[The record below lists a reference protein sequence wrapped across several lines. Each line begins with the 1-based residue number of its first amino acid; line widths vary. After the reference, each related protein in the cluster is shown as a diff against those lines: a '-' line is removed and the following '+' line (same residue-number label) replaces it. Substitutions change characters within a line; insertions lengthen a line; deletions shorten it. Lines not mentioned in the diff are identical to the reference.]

1 MSDTTIKLIWD
12 FKTSGIPTKPAFFW
26 GVLCLTIC
34 SACTLET
41 SLQAYFPIEDGKVW
55 VYEAE
60 LTIDN
65 KKTPFREV
73 IYVDNMASKP
83 EIADAALV
91 TLSGKRELYKYK
103 EDGIYV
109 ISDFDNNLK
118 VSGSKFKE
126 QLFLPLNLKTG
137 ESWLKETNLVLLR
150 ATGPWETPLAI
161 KGTITTKY
169 RIMSTSETV
178 KIGQKEFKDCLVIE
192 GIGNDLLYGGDYLD
206 YLEVTIEEKKW
217 FAPRVG
223 LIKTIRSERAQNK
236 HTKPVQLKTIL
247 KDT

>member
-1 MSDTTIKLIWD
+1 MSDTTIKLNWD
-12 FKTSGIPTKPAFFW
+12 FKTRRIPTKPAFFW

-41 SLQAYFPIEDGKVW
+41 PLEAYFPIEDGKVW

-65 KKTPFREV
+65 KKTLFREV
-73 IYVDNMASKP
+73 IYVDNTATKP
-83 EIADAALV
+83 ETADAALV
-91 TLSGKRELYKYK
+91 TLKGKREFYKFQ

-109 ISDFDNNLK
+109 ISEFADHS
-118 VSGSKFKE
+118 SGSESKFKE
-126 QLFLPLNLKTG
+126 QLFLPSNLKTG
-137 ESWLKETNLVLLR
+137 ESWSNETNLLLLR
-150 ATGPWETPLAI
+150 ATGPWETPLTI
-161 KGTITTKY
+161 KGTIPTTY
-169 RIMSTSETV
+169 RIMSTAETV
-178 KIGQKEFKDCLVIE
+178 TIGKKQFKDCLVIE
-192 GIGNDLLYGGDYLD
+192 GIGSDSLYGGDYLE

-217 FAPRVG
+217 FAPNVG

-236 HTKPVQLKTIL
+236 HTKLVQLKTAL

>member
-1 MSDTTIKLIWD
+1 MSDTTIKLNWD
-12 FKTSGIPTKPAFFW
+12 FKTRRISTKPPFFW
-26 GVLCLTIC
+26 CVLCLTIC

-41 SLQAYFPIEDGKVW
+41 PLEAYFPIEDGMVW

-73 IYVDNMASKP
+73 IYVDNMATKP
-83 EIADAALV
+83 ETADATLV
-91 TLSGKRELYKYK
+91 TLSGKRELYKYEK
-103 EDGIYV
+103 DGIYV
-109 ISDFDNNLK
+109 ISDFDENRR
-118 VSGSKFKE
+118 VSGSKSKE

-137 ESWLKETNLVLLR
+137 ESWLKETNVVLLR

-161 KGTITTKY
+161 KGTIPIKY
-169 RIMSTSETV
+169 RIISTNETV
-178 KIGQKEFKDCLVIE
+178 KIGKKEFKDCLVIE

-206 YLEVTIEEKKW
+206 YLKVTIQEKKW

-223 LIKTIRSERAQNK
+223 LIKTIRSESAQNK
-236 HTKPVQLKTIL
+236 HTKSVQLKTVL